1 MLRLT
6 PPRSLLAVE
15 PEHILVGH
23 GEGVH
28 EHASAALREAVER
41 ARQRTLPWLWAG
53 LRAHG
58 PLRRR

>member
-1 MLRLT
+1 VLLT
-6 PPRSLLAVE
+6 VE
-15 PEHILVGH
+15 PPAHILVGH

-28 EHASAALREAVER
+28 ENAPAALRAAVED
-41 ARQRTLPWLWAG
+41 ARRTIPAWLWAG